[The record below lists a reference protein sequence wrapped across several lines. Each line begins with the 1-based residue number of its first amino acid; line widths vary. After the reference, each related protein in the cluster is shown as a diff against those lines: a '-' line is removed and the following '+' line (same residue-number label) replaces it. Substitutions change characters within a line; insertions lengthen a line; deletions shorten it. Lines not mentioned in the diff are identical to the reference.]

1 MTEADN
7 SSSAGAAADPVLV
20 SNQVKILQEAL
31 LEVIEQNERLQ
42 AQNTSLKKE
51 SEAKDNA
58 IAELAA
64 ALDAQTNGAIQNAL
78 DQMHE
83 Q

>member
-1 MTEADN
+1 M
-7 SSSAGAAADPVLV
+7 
-20 SNQVKILQEAL
+20 
-31 LEVIEQNERLQ
+31 IEQNERLQ

-51 SEAKDNA
+51 NEAKDNA